1 MTSPSVS
8 TKVSLNHVALSVTDN
23 ERATRFYV
31 DVLGCQQL
39 PRPDFGIPGA
49 WLSAGAAMI
58 HLIEVPETPE
68 RDPFAHFALSV
79 PPGQMDAMV
88 EAVRNGGGQVVGEP
102 KASDQLGR
110 TVTQAFCADTEGNRF
125 ELTDAG

>member
-8 TKVSLNHVALSVTDN
+8 INHVAISVTDN

-31 DVLGCQQL
+31 DVLGMKPL

-49 WLSAGAAMI
+49 WLSAGAAMV

-79 PPGQMDAMV
+79 APGQMDAMV
-88 EAVRNGGGQVVGEP
+88 EAVRNGGGQVFSEP
-102 KASDQLGR
+102 QARDQLGQQ
-110 TVTQAFCADTEGNRF
+110 VTQAFCADTEGNRF
-125 ELTDAG
+125 ELTDAS